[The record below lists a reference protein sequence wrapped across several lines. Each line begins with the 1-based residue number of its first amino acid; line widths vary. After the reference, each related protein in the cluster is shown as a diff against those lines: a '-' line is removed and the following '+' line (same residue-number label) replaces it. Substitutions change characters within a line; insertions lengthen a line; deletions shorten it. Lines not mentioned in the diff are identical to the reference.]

1 DVQLDPEGMPVQPR
15 ALVALGD
22 IRQPVGGLE
31 GEDLEDVHSQPS
43 AGTRTWPSI
52 STRALRLMIALVAV
66 QRPSTS
72 HASAPTRRVPEG
84 WPKRTLSRGPPP
96 AARFTRVPGI
106 AAAVPMAT
114 AQVPIIAW
122 CSFPM
127 ESARTLRSMSA
138 AATALPLEAT

>member
-72 HASAPTRRVPEG
+72 AASAPTRSVPEG
-84 WPKRTLSRGPPP
+84 WPKRTASRAPPP
-96 AARFTRVPGI
+96 AARVPSVPRI
-106 AAAVPMAT
+106 AAALPIAS
-114 AQVPIIAW
+114 AQAPI
-122 CSFPM
+122 
-127 ESARTLRSMSA
+127 SASGG
-138 AATALPLEAT
+138 